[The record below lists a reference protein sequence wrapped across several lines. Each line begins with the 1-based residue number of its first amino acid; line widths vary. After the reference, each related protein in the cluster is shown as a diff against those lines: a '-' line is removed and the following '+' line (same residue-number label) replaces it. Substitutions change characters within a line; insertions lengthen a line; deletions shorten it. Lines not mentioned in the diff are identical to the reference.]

1 MVWNIGFDDGMGV
14 TYSMMEIDGDIRKIE
29 YVDRTYSMGSV
40 AGGFDNGDLNLG
52 RAIKSDHVPT
62 KLLWDGP
69 ASRKLP
75 DAMFGRGM
83 VKVSDRIKTIIEQ
96 FEPGLHQFFPVD
108 VYFKSTNELARKMFY
123 LNICTRLDSVD
134 RELTTCPMGSVMWR
148 PDQGGELVFNLDQI
162 GNHHL
167 WHDKHILHGW
177 MMSDALQ
184 AALVNNNITGFV
196 FHKDKT
202 NVEWA

>member
-14 TYSMMEIDGDIRKIE
+14 TYSMMEMDGDIRKIA
-29 YVDRTYSMGSV
+29 YVDTTREPAAVG
-40 AGGFDNGDLNLG
+40 GGFDQGRLNCG
-52 RAIKSDHVPT
+52 RLIKPDHVPT
-62 KLLWDGP
+62 KLFWDGP
-69 ASRKLP
+69 PNRKLP

-83 VKVSDRIKTIIEQ
+83 LKVSDSIKTIIEK
-96 FEPGLHQFFPVD
+96 FEPGVHQFFPVD
-108 VYFKSTNELARKMFY
+108 VYFKSTKKLARKMFY

-134 RELTTCPMGSVMWR
+134 RKLTTCKLDYSMWR

-167 WHDKHILHGW
+167 WHDKHILDGW
-177 MMSDALQ
+177 YASDPLKNEMVTADISG
-184 AALVNNNITGFV
+184 LVFN
-196 FHKDKT
+196 KRKT

>member
-14 TYSMMEIDGDIRKIE
+14 TYSMMEMDGDIRKIE

-52 RAIKSDHVPT
+52 RAIKPDHVPT

-69 ASRKLP
+69 LNRKLP
-75 DAMFGRGM
+75 DAMYGRSM
-83 VKVSDRIKTIIEQ
+83 VKVSGRIKDIIEK

-108 VYFKSTNELARKMFY
+108 VYFEVNNELECKMFY

-162 GNHHL
+162 GTHHL
-167 WHDKHILHGW
+167 WHDIHIMHGW
-177 MMSDALQ
+177 MMSDALHD
-184 AALVNNNITGFV
+184 ALVEKGITGFV